1 MHSQENKTKGSGS
14 NLGGPPGMGGP
25 PGAGG
30 RPGDKAKDFTGS
42 LKKLFAYCGK
52 HAVFMVIAIVLAISS
67 AVLSLMGPS
76 KLTEITNLI
85 LAGMSDGI
93 DLEAVS
99 SIGILLVIFYGLS
112 LIFGYLQGGIM
123 AVVSQKIC
131 KKLRTEM
138 TSKINRLPLAYFD
151 GNSYG
156 DTLSRFVNDIDTI
169 GTSLNQSMSTIFSGV
184 LSFSGALILMLY
196 TNWVMGV
203 SGLLSTLLGFSL
215 MGIIISKSQKHFI
228 QQQGRLG
235 DLNGHVEE
243 TYTGHS
249 IVKAYNKEEFVEKH
263 FQEKNEKLYQS
274 AWKAQFLSGM
284 MMPIMNFT
292 GDFAYVVVCV
302 VGALLVI
309 NGSISFGIIVAFML
323 YIRIF
328 TQPLATLGQSVT
340 TLQSAAAAS
349 ERVFEFLEEQE
360 LSQETNHTVNIKNIK
375 GDVSFKNVAFGYKP
389 EKMIITDFSAEIKAG
404 EKVAIV
410 GPTGAV
416 KTTMVNLLMRFYE
429 VSSGEIAIDGIPIS
443 SITKESLH
451 NAFSMVLQDTWMFEG
466 SILENIAYNQDVS
479 EDEVIE
485 ACKSVGIHH
494 TIKTM
499 PKGYNTIMS
508 NATLSTGEKQLL
520 TIARAM
526 VKKSEL
532 IILDEAT
539 SSVDT
544 RTELLIGKAMDKL
557 SQGKT
562 SFIIAHRLSTIKN
575 ADVILVMKDGN
586 IIESGSHNEL
596 LDKKGFYAEL
606 YNSQFEEKSELS
618 DIRETT
624 NATT

>member
-1 MHSQENKTKGSGS
+1 MPNQETKTQSAGP
-14 NLGGPPGMGGP
+14 NLGGPGGP
-25 PGAGG
+25 PGGG
-30 RPGDKAKDFTGS
+30 RPGDKAKDFAGS
-42 LKKLFAYCGK
+42 LKKLFAYCGR
-52 HAVFMVIAIVLAISS
+52 HAVFMVIAVVLAISS
-67 AVLSLMGPS
+67 SILSLMGPS
-76 KLTEITNLI
+76 RVSEISNLI
-85 LAGMSDGI
+85 LAGMSEGV

-99 SIGILLVIFYGLS
+99 SIGILLAIFYGLS
-112 LIFGYLQGGIM
+112 LVFGYLQGGIM

-169 GTSLNQSMSTIFSGV
+169 GTSLNQSMSTIISGV
-184 LSFSGALILMLY
+184 LNFSGALILMLY
-196 TNWVMGV
+196 TNWVMGL
-203 SGLLSTLLGFSL
+203 SGLVSTLLGFSL
-215 MGIIISKSQKHFI
+215 MAIIISKSQRYFI

-249 IVKAYNKEEFVEKH
+249 IIKAYNKEKFAEKH
-263 FQEKNEKLYQS
+263 FKEKNEKLYQS

-292 GDFAYVVVCV
+292 GDFAYVVVCI

-309 NGSISFGIIVAFML
+309 NGSISFGVIVAFML

-328 TQPLATLGQSVT
+328 TQPLATLGQSLT

-349 ERVFEFLEEQE
+349 ERVFEFLEEKE

-389 EKMIITDFSAEIKAG
+389 EKMIITDFSAEIKSG

-410 GPTGAV
+410 GPTGAG

-443 SITKESLH
+443 SITRESLH

-466 SILENIAYNQDVS
+466 SIMENIAYNQDVS
-479 EDEVIE
+479 EDEIIE

-499 PKGYNTIMS
+499 PKGYSTIMS

-606 YNSQFEEKSELS
+606 YNSQFEES
-618 DIRETT
+618 
-624 NATT
+624 A

>member
-1 MHSQENKTKGSGS
+1 MHNQEQKPQSTAPGFA
-14 NLGGPPGMGGP
+14 PPGAPAGGP

-42 LKKLFAYCGK
+42 LKKLFAYCGRYTI
-52 HAVFMVIAIVLAISS
+52 FIVIAIMLGISAS
-67 AVLSLMGPS
+67 IFALMGPS
-76 KLTEITNLI
+76 RLSEITNLI

-93 DLEAVS
+93 DLEAVA
-99 SIGILLVIFYGLS
+99 SIGIFLAVLYSLNLV
-112 LIFGYLQGGIM
+112 FGFLQGSIM

-138 TSKINRLPLAYFD
+138 TSKLNRIPLAYFD
-151 GNSYG
+151 GTSYG

-169 GTSLNQSMSTIFSGV
+169 GTSLNQSMSSIVSGV
-184 LSFSGALILMLY
+184 LNFGGALLLMLY
-196 TNWVMGV
+196 TNWIMGV
-203 SGLLSTLLGFSL
+203 SALVSTLLGFSL
-215 MGIIISKSQKHFI
+215 MGVIIAKSQGYFI
-228 QQQGRLG
+228 QQQSSLG

-249 IVKAYNKEEFVEKH
+249 IIKAYNKEGFVEKH
-263 FQEKNEKLYQS
+263 FQEKNERLYQS

-292 GDFAYVVVCV
+292 GDFAYVVVCI
-302 VGALLVI
+302 VGALLVL
-309 NGSISFGIIVAFML
+309 NGSISFSVIVAFIL
-323 YIRIF
+323 YVRLF
-328 TQPLATLGQSVT
+328 TQPLATLAQSMT

-349 ERVFEFLEEQE
+349 ERVFEFLGEED
-360 LSQETNHTVNIKNIK
+360 LSQEETNAVSLKNVR
-375 GDVSFKNVAFGYKP
+375 GDVSFKHVTFGYKP

-410 GPTGAV
+410 GPTGAG

-429 VSSGEIAIDGIPIS
+429 VTSGEIAIDGIPIR
-443 SITKESLH
+443 SITRESLH
-451 NAFSMVLQDTWMFEG
+451 DVFSMVLQDTWMFEG
-466 SILENIAYNQDVS
+466 SILENIAYNQVVTK
-479 EDEVIE
+479 DEVVE
-485 ACKSVGIHH
+485 ACKSVGIHR
-494 TIKTM
+494 TIMTM
-499 PKGYNTIMS
+499 PQGYDTVMS

-532 IILDEAT
+532 LILDEAT

-557 SQGKT
+557 SNGRT

-586 IIESGSHNEL
+586 IIESGSHEEL
-596 LDKKGFYAEL
+596 LSKKGFYAEL
-606 YNSQFEEKSELS
+606 YNSQFEEV
-618 DIRETT
+618 
-624 NATT
+624 A

>member
-1 MHSQENKTKGSGS
+1 MHNQEQKPQSTAPGFA
-14 NLGGPPGMGGP
+14 PPGAPAGGP

-42 LKKLFAYCGK
+42 LKKLFAYCGRYTI
-52 HAVFMVIAIVLAISS
+52 FIVIAIMLGISAS
-67 AVLSLMGPS
+67 IFALMGPS
-76 KLTEITNLI
+76 RLSEITNLI

-93 DLEAVS
+93 DLEAVA
-99 SIGILLVIFYGLS
+99 SIGIFLAVLYSLNLV
-112 LIFGYLQGGIM
+112 FGFLQGSIM

-138 TSKINRLPLAYFD
+138 TSKLNRIPLTYFD
-151 GNSYG
+151 GTSYG

-169 GTSLNQSMSTIFSGV
+169 GTSLNQSMSSIVSGV
-184 LSFSGALILMLY
+184 LNFGGALLLMLY
-196 TNWVMGV
+196 TNWIMGV
-203 SGLLSTLLGFSL
+203 SALVSTLLGFSL
-215 MGIIISKSQKHFI
+215 MGVIIAKSQGYFI
-228 QQQGRLG
+228 QQQSSLG

-249 IVKAYNKEEFVEKH
+249 IIKAYNKEAFVEKH
-263 FQEKNEKLYQS
+263 FQEKNERLYQS

-292 GDFAYVVVCV
+292 GDFAYVVVCI
-302 VGALLVI
+302 VGALLVL
-309 NGSISFGIIVAFML
+309 NGSISFSVIVAFIL
-323 YIRIF
+323 YVRLF
-328 TQPLATLGQSVT
+328 TQPLATLAQSMT

-349 ERVFEFLEEQE
+349 ERVFEFLGEEE
-360 LSQETNHTVNIKNIK
+360 LSQEETNAVSLKNVR
-375 GDVSFKNVAFGYKP
+375 GDVSFKHVTFGYKP

-410 GPTGAV
+410 GPTGAG

-429 VSSGEIAIDGIPIS
+429 VTSGEIAIDGIPIR
-443 SITKESLH
+443 SITRESLH
-451 NAFSMVLQDTWMFEG
+451 DVFSMVLQDTWMFEG
-466 SILENIAYNQDVS
+466 SILENIAYNQAVTK
-479 EDEVIE
+479 DEVVE
-485 ACKSVGIHH
+485 ACKSVGIHR
-494 TIKTM
+494 TIMTM
-499 PKGYNTIMS
+499 PQGYDTVMS

-532 IILDEAT
+532 LILDEAT

-557 SQGKT
+557 SNGRT

-586 IIESGSHNEL
+586 IIESGSHEEL
-596 LDKKGFYAEL
+596 LSKKGFYAEL
-606 YNSQFEEKSELS
+606 YNSQFEES
-618 DIRETT
+618 
-624 NATT
+624 A

>member
-1 MHSQENKTKGSGS
+1 MHSQENKTRGAGP
-14 NLGGPPGMGGP
+14 NLGGP

-42 LKKLFAYCGK
+42 LKKLFKYCGK

-67 AVLSLMGPS
+67 AILSLMGPS
-76 KLTEITNLI
+76 KLAEITNLI

-151 GNSYG
+151 GNPYG

-184 LSFSGALILMLY
+184 LNFSGALILMLY

-215 MGIIISKSQKHFI
+215 IGIIISKSQKYFI

-235 DLNGHVEE
+235 NLNGHVEE

-328 TQPLATLGQSVT
+328 TQPLATLGQSLT

-410 GPTGAV
+410 GPTGAG

-429 VSSGEIAIDGIPIS
+429 VSSGVIAIDGIPIS
-443 SITKESLH
+443 SITRESLH

-466 SILENIAYNQDVS
+466 SIIENIAYNQDVS
-479 EDEVIE
+479 EDEIIE

-606 YNSQFEEKSELS
+606 YNSQFEES
-618 DIRETT
+618 DI
-624 NATT
+624 AS